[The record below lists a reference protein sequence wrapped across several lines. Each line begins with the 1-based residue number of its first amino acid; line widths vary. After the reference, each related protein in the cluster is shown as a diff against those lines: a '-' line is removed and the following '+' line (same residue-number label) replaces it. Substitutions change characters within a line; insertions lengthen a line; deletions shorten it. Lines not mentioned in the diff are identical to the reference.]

1 MKLDAR
7 RIPSGTVLEADICIV
22 GAGAAG
28 ITIACELADSGLAVL
43 LMEAGGE
50 DYDDEAQS
58 LYAGRS
64 LSEEID
70 PAVNR
75 LRQLGGSTNHWGG
88 RSRPF
93 EPEDFA
99 ERPWIPD
106 SGWPIAYADF
116 AAHLPRAL
124 ELCEIGAI
132 GFTDGDG
139 LAEALPFAPERIE
152 NGLWRF
158 SPPTQFGIRHGGG
171 LERSAAVRLV
181 LYANLVE
188 IGLDDGCGRVERLDF
203 ATLTG
208 SRLAVISRF
217 AVLACGGLENPR
229 LLLAS
234 RRQMASGIGNGR
246 DLVGRY
252 FMGHPIW
259 EPMEIQLA
267 PGVRLPRLYSQ
278 MRRADGE
285 SEGMVRLARRAQAEL
300 RTTCVDGAF
309 YTGGQ
314 FGPPGVRAARRLWQA
329 ARRGKVPDRLGRD
342 VATLLGDI
350 GEVAKAGMSRI
361 GIALPEPPVVTVSTL
376 VEQAPDRESRVRLD
390 DERDALGMP
399 RLAVDWKVGE
409 TERRAMSAFCR
420 VLGEEVGRIGLGR
433 ARLADWLVDPALP
446 LPRHSNSAHHLGTTR
461 MSDDPATG
469 VVDRDCRVHGIANLF
484 VAGSS
489 VFPTGGSVH
498 PTLNLV
504 ALAVRLAAHLGALA
518 KASGRRP
525 LAALPDDETVSR

>member
-7 RIPSGTVLEADICIV
+7 RIPSGTLLEADICIV

-28 ITIACELADSGLAVL
+28 ITIACELAESGLAVL

-64 LSEEID
+64 LAGEID

-99 ERPWIPD
+99 ERPWVAD

-124 ELCEIGAI
+124 ELCEIETAGLTA
-132 GFTDGDG
+132 GDG
-139 LAEALPFAPERIE
+139 LAEALPFARERIE
-152 NGLWRF
+152 SGLWRF
-158 SPPTQFGIRHGGG
+158 SPPTQFGARYGAA
-171 LERSAAVRLV
+171 LERSDAVRLV
-181 LYANLVE
+181 LHANLVD
-188 IGLDDGCGRVERLDF
+188 IGLDEGCGRVERLEF

-208 SRLAVISRF
+208 NRLAVASRF
-217 AVLACGGLENPR
+217 TVLACGGLENPR

-234 RRQMASGIGNGR
+234 RRQMSRGIGNGR
-246 DLVGRY
+246 DLVGRC

-267 PGVRLPRLYSQ
+267 PGARLPRLYSQ
-278 MRRADGE
+278 ARRADGE
-285 SEGMVRLARRAQAEL
+285 SEGMVRLARSAQAEL
-300 RTTCVDGAF
+300 GTTCVDGAF

-314 FGPPGVRAARRLWQA
+314 FGPPGMRAARRLWQA

-342 VATLLGDI
+342 IATLLGGI
-350 GEVAKAGMSRI
+350 GEVAKVGMSRI
-361 GIALPEPPVVTVSTL
+361 GIAMPEPAVVTVSTL
-376 VEQAPDRESRVRLD
+376 VEQPPDRQSRVMLGDELD
-390 DERDALGMP
+390 MLGMP
-399 RLAVDWKVGE
+399 RLAVDWRVGDA
-409 TERRAMSAFCR
+409 ERQAMAAFCR

-433 ARLADWLVDPALP
+433 ARLADWIVDPEMP

-461 MSDDPATG
+461 MGEDPATS
-469 VVDRDCRVHGIANLF
+469 VVDRHCRIHGIGNLF

-504 ALAVRLAAHLGALA
+504 ALAVRLASHLRVLA
-518 KASGRRP
+518 TRNGMHP

>member
-28 ITIACELADSGLAVL
+28 ITIARELADSGLAVL

-50 DYDDEAQS
+50 DYEDEAQS

-99 ERPWIPD
+99 ERPWVPD

-124 ELCEIGAI
+124 EICEIEAG
-132 GFTDGDG
+132 GFAEGG
-139 LAEALPFAPERIE
+139 PLAEALPFAPGRIE
-152 NGLWRF
+152 SGLWRF
-158 SPPTQFGIRHGGG
+158 SPPTQFGARYGG
-171 LERSAAVRLV
+171 LLEQAASLRLV
-181 LYANLVE
+181 LHANLVE
-188 IGLDDGCGRVERLDF
+188 IGLDEACGQVRRLDF

-208 SRLAVISRF
+208 NSLAVASRF

-234 RRQMASGIGNGR
+234 RRQMSCGVGNAR
-246 DLVGRY
+246 DMVGRC

-267 PGVRLPRLYSQ
+267 PSARLPRLYSQ
-278 MRRADGE
+278 KRRPDGE
-285 SEGMVRLARRAQAEL
+285 SEGMVRLGRTAQAEL
-300 RTTCVDGAF
+300 GTTCVDGGF
-309 YTGGQ
+309 YAGGQ
-314 FGPPGVRAARRLWQA
+314 FGPPGMRVARRLWQA

-342 VATLLGDI
+342 IATLLGDLA
-350 GEVAKAGMSRI
+350 GVAKAGMSRI
-361 GIALPEPPVVTVSTL
+361 GIAVPEAPVVTVSTL
-376 VEQAPDRESRVRLD
+376 VEQPPDRDSRVTLGD
-390 DERDALGMP
+390 DPDPLGMP
-399 RLAVDWKVGE
+399 RLVVDWKVGE
-409 TERRAMSAFCR
+409 AERQAMSAFCR

-461 MSDDPATG
+461 MSDDPASG

-518 KASGRRP
+518 KAGGHQP